1 MGVTIFAIIACAW
14 SGLAV
19 IELYKK
25 QYTPGIFHL
34 GLTLFNLVMIY
45 LYSI

>member
-1 MGVTIFAIIACAW
+1 MNITIYAIIACAW

-25 QYTPGIFHL
+25 QYTLGIFHL

>member
-1 MGVTIFAIIACAW
+1 MVVTIYAIIACAW
-14 SGLAV
+14 SGLAI

-25 QYTPGIFHL
+25 QYTLGISHL
-34 GLTLFNLVMIY
+34 GLTLLNLVMVY

>member
-1 MGVTIFAIIACAW
+1 MGVTIFAIIACVW

-25 QYTPGIFHL
+25 QYIPGILHL
-34 GLTLFNLVMIY
+34 ELTLFNLVTIY
-45 LYSI
+45 LYSN